1 MAAKA
6 AGLRRQIERAN
17 ALGSPVVRCLFAGN
31 RAALPPGAIEQHI
44 ETMVKLLRQVS
55 SEALEAGVKLTVEVH
70 KDLQDW
76 EFKMFLDEVG
86 TDFVGIYLDTG
97 SPVFVLE
104 HPLQTVETLGPYA
117 ATPHLGDVPP
127 SRTPMT
133 RPIVPEST

>member
-31 RAALPPGAIEQHI
+31 RASLPPGAIEQHI
-44 ETMVKLLRQVS
+44 ETMVKLLRQVQ
-55 SEALEAGVKLTVEVH
+55 AGVKLAVEVH
-70 KDLQDW
+70 KDLQAW